1 MTEPLKLRAGDWVE
15 VRSKDE
21 ILRTLDKAGRLDG
34 MPFMPEMFEYCGRRL
49 RVASRAHK
57 SCDTVTPA
65 GGLRVEDAVHLEGV
79 RCTGK
84 AYDGCGAACLVFW
97 KGAWLKPDGAGA
109 AARAQPPVSAAAA
122 GSGCTAEDVTAATR
136 APASPDGQG
145 TRYVCQATELLQA
158 SRALP
163 WWDIRQY
170 IEDYQSGN
178 VTLRRLLEGF
188 AYAVP
193 AAVIRSAKHRPR
205 LESALIAAYDRLQ
218 ALWGGKPFPR
228 RRGPIPAGEK
238 TPPCK
243 LDLQPGELV
252 RVKSY
257 DEIVA
262 TLDADF
268 RNRGMRFDAELV
280 PYCGATLRVHSRVNR
295 IIDEKTGKMIEF
307 KNPSVILD
315 GAICQ
320 ARYSDRRMFCPRAI
334 YSYWR
339 EIWVERVEPPH
350 AV

>member
-1 MTEPLKLRAGDWVE
+1 
-15 VRSKDE
+15 
-21 ILRTLDKAGRLDG
+21 
-34 MPFMPEMFEYCGRRL
+34 
-49 RVASRAHK
+49 
-57 SCDTVTPA
+57 
-65 GGLRVEDAVHLEGV
+65 VEDAFHLEGV

-84 AYDGCGAACLVFW
+84 AYDGCAAACLVFW
-97 KGAWLKPDGAGA
+97 KGAWLKREGA
-109 AARAQPPVSAAAA
+109 AFDAAPMTA
-122 GSGCTAEDVTAATR
+122 GDAGGCSVEDVAAATR
-136 APASPDGQG
+136 VPGSADGQG
-145 TRYVCQATELLQA
+145 ITYVCQATELLHA
-158 SRALP
+158 SKPLA

-170 IEDYQSGN
+170 VEDYRSGN
-178 VTLRRLLEGF
+178 VGLRRLLEGF
-188 AYAVP
+188 AYAIP
-193 AAVIRSAKHRPR
+193 AAVIRAAKHRPR
-205 LESALIAAYDRLQ
+205 VERALMAAYDRVQ

-228 RRGPIPAGEK
+228 RRGPIAVGQK

-252 RVKSY
+252 RIKSY

-262 TLDADF
+262 TLDEDY

-295 IIDEKTGKMIEF
+295 IIDEKTGKMLEF

-339 EIWVERVEPPH
+339 EIWVERVDPPR
-350 AV
+350 A